1 MKILLLKIITFGL
14 FIALFITSPQMML
27 AQTGLMG
34 EVTVESLSSKGQKY
48 IVINGENI
56 LSGRSIMSPASIVTP
71 AETSAQISLAK
82 TGVVKISPGSTLNLF
97 FDKANISGD
106 FWAGKLTLNVSPNT
120 KLSILTADGTITNS
134 DLSQETVATIDIVDN
149 KVRVQTLS
157 GELMFNGVKI
167 AAGQTLPVPQN
178 NTANNNAG
186 GAQTGGSGSSK
197 VVLITLAIVGAV
209 AAAAIIGLSGG
220 NDNNNVSPTR

>member
-1 MKILLLKIITFGL
+1 MKLLRYQIITFVL
-14 FIALFITSPQMML
+14 FVSLFVTSPQMML
-27 AQTGLMG
+27 AQTRLMG
-34 EVTVESLSSKGQKY
+34 EVTVESMSPKGQKY

-56 LSGRSIMSPASIVTP
+56 LSGRSILSPASIVTP

-120 KLSILTADGTITNS
+120 KLSILTAEGTITNS
-134 DLSQETVATIDIVDN
+134 DLSQETVATIDFVNN

-157 GELMFNGVKI
+157 GELMFNGEKI
-167 AAGQTLPVPQN
+167 AAGQTLPVQQN
-178 NTANNNAG
+178 NTANKNA

-197 VVLITLAIVGAV
+197 VLLITLAIVGAV
-209 AAAAIIGLSGG
+209 AVAAIIGLSGG

>member
-1 MKILLLKIITFGL
+1 MKLLRYQIITFVL
-14 FIALFITSPQMML
+14 FVSILVTSPQMML
-27 AQTGLMG
+27 AQTRLMG
-34 EVTVESLSSKGQKY
+34 EVTVDSMSPRGQKY
-48 IVINGENI
+48 IIINGENI
-56 LSGRSIMSPASIVTP
+56 LSGRSILSPASIVTP

-97 FDKANISGD
+97 FDKSTISGD

-120 KLSILTADGTITNS
+120 KLSIVTADGTITNS
-134 DLSQETVATIDIVDN
+134 DLSQETVATIDFVDN
-149 KVRVQTLS
+149 KVRVQTQS
-157 GELMFNGVKI
+157 GELTFKGEKI
-167 AAGQTLPVPQN
+167 AAGQTLPASQN
-178 NTANNNAG
+178 NTANKNAG

-209 AAAAIIGLSGG
+209 AVAAILGLSGG

>member
-1 MKILLLKIITFGL
+1 MKLLRYQIITFVL
-14 FIALFITSPQMML
+14 FVALLVTSPQMML
-27 AQTGLMG
+27 AQTRLMG
-34 EVTVESLSSKGQKY
+34 EVTVDSMSPRGQKY
-48 IVINGENI
+48 IIINGENI
-56 LSGRSIMSPASIVTP
+56 LSGRSILSPASIVTP

-97 FDKANISGD
+97 FDKSTISGD

-120 KLSILTADGTITNS
+120 KLSIVTADGTITNS
-134 DLSQETVATIDIVDN
+134 DLSQETVATIDFVDN
-149 KVRVQTLS
+149 KVRVQTQS
-157 GELMFNGVKI
+157 GELIFKGEKI
-167 AAGQTLPVPQN
+167 AAGQTLPASQN
-178 NTANNNAG
+178 NTANKNAG

-209 AAAAIIGLSGG
+209 AVAAILGLSGG